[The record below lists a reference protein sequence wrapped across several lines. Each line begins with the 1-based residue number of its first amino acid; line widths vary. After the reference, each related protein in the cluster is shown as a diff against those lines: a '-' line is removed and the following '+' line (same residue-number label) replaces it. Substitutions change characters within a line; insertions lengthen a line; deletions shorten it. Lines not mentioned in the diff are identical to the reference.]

1 MKKIFIF
8 IITLLLLTGCTSNS
22 IKQEETKDYY
32 LTYNNYEI
40 KVGNDFK
47 PLLALVGPYN
57 NVREEVSTYQDTMA
71 NFYEYDDFEIETYIE
86 DGIEKIYSI
95 TITNEKIVTNE
106 GIHLNSTYQE
116 MIVSYGLNYS
126 NPYEGIYN
134 YNLKN
139 SNISFIVDNDII
151 VSIRYY
157 LK

>member
-1 MKKIFIF
+1 MKKIFLF
-8 IITLLLLTGCTSNS
+8 IITLLLFTGCTSNS
-22 IKQEETKDYY
+22 IRQEKTKDYY

-57 NVREEVSTYQDTMA
+57 NVREEASTYQDTMA
-71 NFYEYDDFEIETYIE
+71 NFYEYDDFEIETYFE

-106 GIHLNSTYQE
+106 GIHLNSSYQE
-116 MIVSYGLNYS
+116 LIISYGINYS

-134 YNLKN
+134 YKLNN
-139 SNISFIVDNDII
+139 SNISFIVENDII

-157 LK
+157 LE